1 MHLTPDIPT
10 RTEKAI
16 DLLRTLIATP
26 SFSREEDQ
34 TAAILEHFLQAD
46 GIEVFREKNNVW
58 ARAAVWRPER
68 PVLLL
73 NSHHDTVKPVKEW
86 TRDPF
91 DPAIEQGRLYG
102 LGSNDAGASLVSLI
116 TAFLHLQSD
125 PALPVNLVFAASAE
139 EEISGTNGIAAV
151 LPVLGPI
158 DFAIVGEPTRMQMA
172 IAEKGLLIIDAE
184 AKGKA
189 GHAAREEGINAIY
202 KAMDAIQVIRG
213 LKPER
218 VSPMLGSVKITV
230 TQIEAGYQHNVVPD
244 SCRMVMDVR
253 TNELYQNEEMFQWLQ
268 ERLEGLELKARSFRL
283 NSSRIPLEHPLVQSG
298 LALGLSTYGSPTLSD
313 QSLMSFPS
321 LKIGCGDSARSHT
334 ANEYIELSEIREG
347 IVTYI
352 QLISGI
358 IPAKSEM
365 P

>member
-1 MHLTPDIPT
+1 MHSIPDIPA

-34 TAAILEHFLQAD
+34 TAAILQHFLQAE
-46 GIEVFREKNNVW
+46 GVEVFREKNNVW

-91 DPAIEQGRLYG
+91 DPTIEQGRLYG

-116 TAFLHLQSD
+116 AAFLHLQGD
-125 PALPVNLVFAASAE
+125 RELPVNLVFAASAE
-139 EEISGTNGIAAV
+139 EEISGSNGIAAA

-202 KAMDAIQVIRG
+202 KAMDAIQIIRE

-268 ERLEGLELKARSFRL
+268 ERLEGLVELRARSFRL
-283 NSSRIPLEHPLVQSG
+283 NSSRIPVEHPLVQSG

-334 ANEYIELSEIREG
+334 ADEYIELSEIREG
-347 IVTYI
+347 IATYI

-358 IPAKSEM
+358 VPEKI
-365 P
+365 

>member
-58 ARAAVWRPER
+58 ARAAVWRPDR

-172 IAEKGLLIIDAE
+172 IAEKGLLIID
-184 AKGKA
+184 
-189 GHAAREEGINAIY
+189 Y